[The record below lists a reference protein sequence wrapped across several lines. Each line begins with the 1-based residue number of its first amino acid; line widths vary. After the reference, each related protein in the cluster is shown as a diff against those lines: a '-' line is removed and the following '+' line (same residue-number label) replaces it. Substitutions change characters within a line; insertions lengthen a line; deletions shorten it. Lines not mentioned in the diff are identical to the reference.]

1 MSKYI
6 KIGKLVLL
14 VVAVGLVWYFI
25 ADYRRMKS
33 DNEMMEKNIK
43 ALMEQYDDLEAENY
57 ELMFTLEEY
66 NYYSDSLLER
76 LRMTQE
82 ELDIKDKE
90 LRYVQSL
97 NTTLVKYDTV
107 VLSERDTLFVE
118 GLCIDTT
125 IGDRYISNRLMLE
138 YPSRVELSTLVRSEK
153 DVLITQERETVQPPK
168 RCWLG
173 RLFQRKHDVIKVYVK
188 EHNPYVDKTEE
199 MFIKIVE

>member
-97 NTTLVKYDTV
+97 NTTLIKYDTV

-173 RLFQRKHDVIKVYVK
+173 RLFQRKHDVIKVHVK

>member
-97 NTTLVKYDTV
+97 NTTLIKYDTV
-107 VLSERDTLFVE
+107 LLSERDTLFVE

-168 RCWLG
+168 KCWLG
-173 RLFQRKHDVIKVYVK
+173 RLFQRKHDVIKVHVK

>member
-14 VVAVGLVWYFI
+14 VIGIVLVCYYI
-25 ADYRRMKS
+25 GDYRRLKAE
-33 DNEMMEKNIK
+33 NEVMAKNNK
-43 ALMEQYDDLEAENY
+43 ALMKQYNDLDAENY
-57 ELMFTLEEY
+57 ELMFTLEDY

-76 LRMTQE
+76 LRETQE
-82 ELDIKDKE
+82 ELNIKDRE

-118 GLCIDTT
+118 GLSIDTT
-125 IGDRYISNRLMLE
+125 IGDKYISNRLLLE
-138 YPSRVELSTLVRSEK
+138 YPSHVELSTVVRSEK
-153 DVLITQERETVQPPK
+153 DVLITQERETVRPPK

-173 RLFQRKHDVIKVYVK
+173 RLFQRKHDVIKVHVK

-199 MFIKIVE
+199 VFIKIVE

>member
-14 VVAVGLVWYFI
+14 VVAVGLVWYYI
-25 ADYRRMKS
+25 ADYRRMKA
-33 DNEMMEKNIK
+33 DNELMEKNIK

-57 ELMFTLEEY
+57 ELMFTLEDY

-82 ELDIKDKE
+82 ELKIKDRE

-97 NTTLVKYDTV
+97 NTTLVRYDTV
-107 VLSERDTLFVE
+107 LLSERDTLFVE
-118 GLCIDTT
+118 GLSIDTT

-138 YPSRVELSTLVRSEK
+138 YPSRVELSTVVRSEK

-173 RLFQRKHDVIKVYVK
+173 RLFQRKHDVIKVHVK

-199 MFIKIVE
+199 LFIKIVE

>member
-1 MSKYI
+1 
-6 KIGKLVLL
+6 
-14 VVAVGLVWYFI
+14 
-25 ADYRRMKS
+25 
-33 DNEMMEKNIK
+33 MMEKNIK

-76 LRMTQE
+76 LRITQE

-125 IGDRYISNRLMLE
+125 IGDKYISNRLMLE

-173 RLFQRKHDVIKVYVK
+173 RLFQRKHDVIKVHVK

>member
-14 VVAVGLVWYFI
+14 AIGVGLVCYYI
-25 ADYRRMKS
+25 VDYRRLKA
-33 DNEMMEKNIK
+33 DNEVMEKNIK
-43 ALMEQYDDLEAENY
+43 ALMEQYNDLDAENY
-57 ELMFTLEEY
+57 ELMFTLEDY

-76 LRMTQE
+76 LRETQK
-82 ELDIKDKE
+82 ELDIKDRE

-107 VLSERDTLFVE
+107 LLSKRDTLFVE
-118 GLCIDTT
+118 GLSIDTT
-125 IGDRYISNRLMLE
+125 IGDRYISNRLLLE
-138 YPSRVELSTLVRSEK
+138 YPSRVELSTVVRSEK

-173 RLFQRKHDVIKVYVK
+173 RLFQRKHDVIKVHVK

-199 MFIKIVE
+199 VFIKIVE

>member
-14 VVAVGLVWYFI
+14 AVAIVLVWYYVS
-25 ADYRRMKS
+25 DYLSLKA
-33 DNEMMEKNIK
+33 ECEVIEKNNK
-43 ALMEQYDDLEAENY
+43 ALMERYNDLDAENY
-57 ELMFTLEEY
+57 ELMFTLEDY

-76 LRMTQE
+76 LRETQE
-82 ELDIKDKE
+82 ELKIKDKE

-118 GLCIDTT
+118 GLSIDTT
-125 IGDRYISNRLMLE
+125 IGDRYISNRVVLE
-138 YPSRVELSTLVRSEK
+138 YPNRVELSTVVRSEK
-153 DVLITQERETVQPPK
+153 DVLITQERETVRPPK
-168 RCWLG
+168 SCWLG
-173 RLFQRKHDVIKVYVK
+173 RLFQRKHDVIKVHVK

-199 MFIKIVE
+199 VFIKIVE

>member
-6 KIGKLVLL
+6 KIGKLILL
-14 VVAVGLVWYFI
+14 VVAVGLVWYYI
-25 ADYRRMKS
+25 ADYRRMKA
-33 DNEMMEKNIK
+33 DNELMEKNIK

-76 LRMTQE
+76 LRMTQD
-82 ELDIKDKE
+82 ELKIKDRE

-97 NTTLVKYDTV
+97 NTTLVRYDTV
-107 VLSERDTLFVE
+107 LLSERDTLFVE
-118 GLCIDTT
+118 GLSIDTT

-173 RLFQRKHDVIKVYVK
+173 RLFQRKHDVIKVHVK

-199 MFIKIVE
+199 VFIKIVE

>member
-14 VVAVGLVWYFI
+14 AVAILLVGYYI

-33 DNEMMEKNIK
+33 ENEVMERNNK
-43 ALMEQYDDLEAENY
+43 ALMERYNELDAENY
-57 ELMFTLEEY
+57 ELLFTLEDY

-76 LRMTQE
+76 LRETQE
-82 ELDIKDKE
+82 ELKIKDRE

-118 GLCIDTT
+118 GLSIDTT
-125 IGDRYISNRLMLE
+125 IGDKYISNRLLLE
-138 YPSRVELSTLVRSEK
+138 YPSRVELSTVVRSEK
-153 DVLITQERETVQPPK
+153 DVLITQERETVRPPK

-173 RLFQRKHDVIKVYVK
+173 RIFQRKHDVIKVHVK
-188 EHNPYVDKTEE
+188 EHNPYVDKTDEV
-199 MFIKIVE
+199 FIKIVD

>member
-6 KIGKLVLL
+6 KIGKIVLL
-14 VVAVGLVWYFI
+14 VVAILFVCYYI
-25 ADYRRMKS
+25 ADYRRLKA
-33 DNEMMEKNIK
+33 DNDVMEKNNK
-43 ALMEQYDDLEAENY
+43 ALMERYNDLDAENY
-57 ELMFTLEEY
+57 ELMFTLEDY

-76 LRMTQE
+76 LRETQE
-82 ELDIKDKE
+82 ELKIKDRE

-118 GLCIDTT
+118 GLSIDTT
-125 IGDRYISNRLMLE
+125 IGDRYISNRLVLE
-138 YPSRVELSTLVRSEK
+138 YPSHVELSTVVRSEK
-153 DVLITQERETVQPPK
+153 DVLITQERETIQPPK

-173 RLFQRKHDVIKVYVK
+173 RLFQRKHDVIKVHVK

-199 MFIKIVE
+199 VFIKIVE

>member
-14 VVAVGLVWYFI
+14 AVAVGLVWYFI

-97 NTTLVKYDTV
+97 NTTLIKYDTV

-173 RLFQRKHDVIKVYVK
+173 RLFQRKHDVIKVHVK

>member
-14 VVAVGLVWYFI
+14 AVAVGVVCYYI
-25 ADYRRMKS
+25 ADYRRLKA
-33 DNEMMEKNIK
+33 DNDVMGKNYK
-43 ALMEQYDDLEAENY
+43 ALMEQYDELDAENY
-57 ELMFTLEEY
+57 EMMFTLEDY

-82 ELDIKDKE
+82 ELDIKDKQ

-107 VLSERDTLFVE
+107 LLSERDTLFVE

-138 YPSRVELSTLVRSEK
+138 YPSRVELSTVVRSEK
-153 DVLITQERETVQPPK
+153 DVLITQERETVRPPK

-173 RLFQRKHDVIKVYVK
+173 RLFQRKHDVIKVHVK

-199 MFIKIVE
+199 MFIKIIE

>member
-14 VVAVGLVWYFI
+14 VVAVGLVWYYI
-25 ADYRRMKS
+25 ADYRKLKS
-33 DNEMMEKNIK
+33 DNEIMGKNIK

-76 LRMTQE
+76 LRMTQD
-82 ELDIKDKE
+82 ELNIKDKE

-97 NTTLVKYDTV
+97 NTTLVRYDTV
-107 VLSERDTLFVE
+107 MFSERDTLFVE

-173 RLFQRKHDVIKVYVK
+173 RLFQRKHDVIKVHVK

-199 MFIKIVE
+199 LFIKIIE